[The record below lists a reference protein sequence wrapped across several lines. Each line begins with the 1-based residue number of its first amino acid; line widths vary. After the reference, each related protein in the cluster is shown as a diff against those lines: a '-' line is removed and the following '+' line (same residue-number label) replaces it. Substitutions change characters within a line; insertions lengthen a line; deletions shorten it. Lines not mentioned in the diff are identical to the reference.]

1 MKITAI
7 IRNDVA
13 DALLERLAPMSP
25 AESLAYLEK
34 AAMPLSAWS
43 SWVSVKIGDGGF
55 RDRVDFN
62 GLKRAMSVT
71 MAAGERR
78 GYRLLTFNC
87 ERT

>member
-1 MKITAI
+1 MRVNVIV
-7 IRNDVA
+7 RNDVA
-13 DALLERLAPMSP
+13 DALLERIAPMTA

-43 SWVSVKIGDGGF
+43 SWVSVKIGDGSF

-71 MAAGERR
+71 MSVGKRR
-78 GYRLLTFNC
+78 GYRLFTF
-87 ERT
+87 EVSAS